1 MLIKSNKTLNL
12 LNSEFQDKTSTYI
25 ISYRQ
30 TNLLTTEKKK
40 TIFAKT
46 AKMKHFPIEKDFF
59 S

>member
-12 LNSEFQDKTSTYI
+12 LNSEFQDKTSTYT

-30 TNLLTTEKKK
+30 TNLLTTEKKP
-40 TIFAKT
+40 IPAKT